1 MSVLKFLK
9 QLLTIRRLTSKT
21 FNLTMRLIDPDTAK
35 AVTIESLNF
44 SLKFSGLVDH
54 MEVEITPPTEAD
66 W

>member
-1 MSVLKFLK
+1 
-9 QLLTIRRLTSKT
+9 
-21 FNLTMRLIDPDTAK
+21 MRLIHPNTAK

-54 MEVEITPPTEAD
+54 MEVGSTMPTEAD

>member
-1 MSVLKFLK
+1 
-9 QLLTIRRLTSKT
+9 
-21 FNLTMRLIDPDTAK
+21 MRLIDPDTAK